1 MINVRL
7 AQKCEVEKLKEIW
20 KLSFIGDSDENIENY
35 YNYCFREEE
44 TMLLLYDEEIAS
56 MLTML
61 PVKLTEEDLK
71 RRNSTMVYAVATH
84 PKYRKRGFATKL
96 MNFTHQYLQDKNN
109 VFSLLV
115 PEGEHLFGF
124 YRQLGYEDGFYVRE
138 SLLTKDD
145 IETQTVDNIESCSIK
160 KAEAAEYNLI
170 RNRCLQ
176 GKQYISYDDKDIAY
190 QKIISKQAGA
200 DIYRLQIGEI
210 EGCAAIERLSQ
221 DKIIIKEILIP
232 DQLLM
237 IAVEQIMKVHHAK
250 EYVIRMPLF
259 LGTNLTSVVR
269 TFGMIKATE
278 NKNIIL
284 PDENFKIG
292 VAYLGLAFD

>member
-1 MINVRL
+1 MIDVRL

-20 KLSFIGDSDENIENY
+20 KLSFIEDSDENIESY
-35 YNYCFREEE
+35 YNYRFREEE

-61 PVKLTEEDLK
+61 SVKLIEEDLK
-71 RRNSTMVYAVATH
+71 RQNSTMVYAVATH

-124 YRQLGYEDGFYVRE
+124 YRLLGYEDGFYVRE
-138 SLLTKDD
+138 SVFTKDEMETIPAYNTKSCR
-145 IETQTVDNIESCSIK
+145 IEES
-160 KAEAAEYNLI
+160 EAAEYNLI
-170 RNRCLQ
+170 RNRFLQ
-176 GKQYISYDDKDIAY
+176 GKKYISYDDKDIAY
-190 QKIISKQAGA
+190 QKTISKQAGA
-200 DIYRLQIGEI
+200 DIYRLEIGEI

-221 DKIIIKEILIP
+221 DKIIIKEVLIP

-237 IAVEQIMKVHHAK
+237 IAVEQIMKLHHAK
-250 EYVIRMPLF
+250 ECVIRTPLF
-259 LGTNLTSVVR
+259 LGTNLTSEVR
-269 TFGMIKATE
+269 TFGMIKATG
-278 NKNIIL
+278 NKNIKL
-284 PDENFKIG
+284 PDENLKIKA
-292 VAYLGLAFD
+292 AYLGLAFD